1 MRPDGRET
9 PNTDR
14 ISSQVRISAGEGQLC
29 AAADEGFLTWPPR
42 GGRSALPKRASRAK
56 AGGVNLHRLL
66 AMLGTSRTVLP
77 RPAGAFFTATG
88 PAPQSS
94 CGFTAGAFRLA
105 MAVPSASRV
114 KRLRCINFNF
124 VARLFAPL
132 GEALRCCAFVL
143 ALLLHRGLARNDG
156 ELRRRALERLPGL
169 RPALQVSGDYL
180 VDQRP
185 RRVVRRDHPM
195 Q

>member
-1 MRPDGRET
+1 MPLASENQRWRGATLRGSRRGIFNLAPTRGSIGLAQARQPDVGWRRKS
-9 PNTDR
+9 P
-14 ISSQVRISAGEGQLC
+14 QVACHAL
-29 AAADEGFLTWPPR
+29 APPW
-42 GGRSALPKRASRAK
+42 
-56 AGGVNLHRLL
+56 
-66 AMLGTSRTVLP
+66 TVLP
-77 RPAGAFFTATG
+77 RPAGAFFHCERPG
-88 PAPQSS
+88 PQSS
-94 CGFTAGAFRLA
+94 HGFTAGAFRLA
-105 MAVPSASRV
+105 MAAPSASRV

-143 ALLLHRGLARNDG
+143 ALLLHRGLARNHG

-169 RPALQVSGDYL
+169 RATVQVGSHYL